1 MLNHSG
7 EWPVNHEVDTLN
19 FRNTFAAKSVMGL
32 ASLALVVTLG
42 SCAQSQCEPEGTAS
56 EGGAGSTFVFAASS
70 DPLMLDPA
78 LASDGET
85 FRPARQMFEGL
96 VGAAPGT
103 TDVEPLLA
111 TKWESAE
118 DGKSHTFTL
127 REGVKFHD
135 GTDFNAEA
143 VCANFERWYNWTGLN
158 QNENITY
165 YYGKLFRGFKTG
177 KTGGIYAGCDATSP
191 TEVTIRLK
199 SPFGAFVQAMTLP
212 SFSMQSPSAME
223 QYDASNTTG
232 TVDDTRFSVYATE
245 HPTGTGPFKFDKW
258 ERDQAV
264 TLKANPDYWGDKAKV
279 ETVIIR
285 TISDPRARVQELEAG
300 SIDGFDLVGPGDV
313 QALQDK
319 GFQIQNRPAF
329 NILYLAFNQS
339 NKALQD
345 VKVRQALNHAI
356 DKEALLKASLPPGSK
371 AATQYMPDL
380 VNGYNSKVTTYAY
393 DVEKAKSLLKE
404 AGQENLTL
412 KFAYPTGVSRPYM
425 PTPEDTFQVL
435 KSQLEAA
442 GITITPVSA
451 KWSPDYLDMA
461 QTEAGAKK
469 RDIHLLGWTG
479 DYNDPDNFLGVFF
492 GVQTFE
498 WGFNNK
504 QLFDDLKAARELPS
518 VEEQKPIYEKISED
532 IVKFAPGVPL
542 AHPAPS
548 LAFAKGVEGYVASP
562 VQDEVWN
569 NVTVPTR

>member
-1 MLNHSG
+1 MKLS
-7 EWPVNHEVDTLN
+7 
-19 FRNTFAAKSVMGL
+19 KSFKKGL
-32 ASLALVVTLG
+32 LGLTTLALVATFA
-42 SCAQSQCEPEGTAS
+42 SCAESQRDPEGTAS
-56 EGGAGSTFVFAASS
+56 EGAADSTFVFAASS
-70 DPLMLDPA
+70 DPVMLDPA

-85 FRPARQMFEGL
+85 FRVARQMFEGL

-111 TKWESAE
+111 TKWESAA

-127 REGVKFHD
+127 QEGVKFHD

-143 VCANFERWYNWTGLN
+143 VCANFDRWYNWTDLN
-158 QNENITY
+158 QNENISY
-165 YYGKLFRGFKTG
+165 YYNVLFRGFKTG
-177 KTGGIYAGCDATSP
+177 KTGGIYDSCEATNP
-191 TEVTIRLK
+191 TTATIKLV
-199 SPFGAFVQAMTLP
+199 SPFAAFVQAMTLP
-212 SFSMQSPSAME
+212 AFSMQSPTAMKE
-223 QYDASNTTG
+223 HDADNTTG

-245 HPTGTGPFKFDKW
+245 HPTGTGPYKFDKW

-264 TLKANPDYWGDKAKV
+264 TLKANPDYWGDKAKT

-285 TISDPRARVQELEAG
+285 TISDTRARVQELEAG

-313 QALQDK
+313 EALQQK

-329 NILYLAFNQS
+329 NILYLAFNQA
-339 NKALQD
+339 NETLQD
-345 VKVRQALNHAI
+345 PKVRQALNHAI
-356 DKEALLKASLPPGSK
+356 DKEALLTASLPPGSK
-371 AATQYMPDL
+371 AAIQYMPDL
-380 VNGYNSKVTTYAY
+380 VNGYNPNVTTYEY

-435 KSQLEAA
+435 KSQLEAV

-451 KWSPDYLDMA
+451 KWSPDYLDMTK
-461 QTEAGAKK
+461 TEAGAKK

-492 GVQTFE
+492 GAKTFE
-498 WGFNNK
+498 WGFENK
-504 QLFDDLKAARELPS
+504 ELFAELKDARELPTL
-518 VEEQKPIYEKISED
+518 EEQTPVYEKISED
-532 IVKFAPGVPL
+532 IAKFVPGVPL

-569 NVTVPTR
+569 NVTVTR

>member
-7 EWPVNHEVDTLN
+7 EWPEIHEVDTLN
-19 FRNTFAAKSVMGL
+19 FRRSFPAKALMGL

-42 SCAQSQCEPEGTAS
+42 SCAQSQRDPEATSEDGGT
-56 EGGAGSTFVFAASS
+56 GGSTFVFAASS
-70 DPLMLDPA
+70 DPVMLDPA

-85 FRPARQMFEGL
+85 FRIARQMYEGL
-96 VGAAPGT
+96 VGAAAGT

-111 TKWESAE
+111 TEWESAA
-118 DGKSHTFTL
+118 DGRSHTFTL

-177 KTGGIYAGCDATSP
+177 KTGGIYAGCDAASP
-191 TEVTIRLK
+191 TEVTIRLN
-199 SPFGAFVQAMTLP
+199 SPFAAFVQAMTLP
-212 SFSMQSPSAME
+212 AFSMQSPSAME
-223 QYDASNTTG
+223 QYDADNTQG
-232 TVDDTRFSVYATE
+232 TADDTRFSTYATE

-279 ETVIIR
+279 ETVIVR
-285 TISDPRARVQELEAG
+285 TISDPRARVQELEAE

-313 QALQDK
+313 KALQDK

-329 NILYLAFNQS
+329 NILYMAFNQA
-339 NKALQD
+339 NPALKD
-345 VKVRQALNHAI
+345 VKVRQAISHAI
-356 DKEALLKASLPPGSK
+356 DKEALLSASLPPGSK
-371 AATQYMPDL
+371 AATQFMPDL
-380 VNGYNSKVTTYAY
+380 VTGYNPNVTTYDY
-393 DVEKAKSLLKE
+393 DPEKAKSMLKE

-412 KFAYPTGVSRPYM
+412 RFAYPTGVSRPYM
-425 PTPEDTFQVL
+425 PTPEDTYQVL
-435 KSQLEAA
+435 KSQLEAV
-442 GITITPVSA
+442 GIKIQPVSA
-451 KWSPDYLDMA
+451 PWSPDYLDMA
-461 QTEAGAKK
+461 QTEEGSKK

-492 GVQTFE
+492 GVKSFE
-498 WGFNNK
+498 WGFDNK
-504 QLFDDLKAARELPS
+504 QLFADLKAARELPR
-518 VEEQKPIYEKISED
+518 VEEQKPAYEKISED
-532 IVKFAPGVPL
+532 IAKFVPGVPL

-548 LAFAKGVEGYVASP
+548 LAFAKDVQGYVASP

-569 NVTVPTR
+569 NVTVG

>member
-1 MLNHSG
+1 
-7 EWPVNHEVDTLN
+7 
-19 FRNTFAAKSVMGL
+19 MGL
-32 ASLALVVTLG
+32 ASLALVATLG
-42 SCAQSQCEPEGTAS
+42 SCAQSQRDPEGTSS
-56 EGGAGSTFVFAASS
+56 EGGANSTFVFAASS

-85 FRPARQMFEGL
+85 FRVARQMFEGL

-111 TKWESAE
+111 TEWESAP

-177 KTGGIYAGCDATSP
+177 KTGGIYAGCDAASP
-191 TEVTIRLK
+191 TEVTIRLS
-199 SPFGAFVQAMTLP
+199 SPFAAFVQAMTLP
-212 SFSMQSPSAME
+212 AFSMQSPAAME
-223 QYDASNTTG
+223 EHDADNTTG
-232 TVDDTRFSVYATE
+232 TVDDTRFSTYATE

-264 TLKANPDYWGDKAKV
+264 TLKANPDYWGEKAKV

-285 TISDPRARVQELEAG
+285 TISDTRARVQELEAG

-313 QALQDK
+313 EALEQKD
-319 GFQIQNRPAF
+319 
-329 NILYLAFNQS
+329 L
-339 NKALQD
+339 
-345 VKVRQALNHAI
+345 KVRQALNHAI

-371 AATQYMPDL
+371 PATQFMPDL
-380 VNGYNSKVTTYAY
+380 VSGYNPNVTTYDY
-393 DVEKAKSLLKE
+393 DAEKAKALLKE

-412 KFAYPTGVSRPYM
+412 RFAYPTGVSRPYM

-435 KSQLEAA
+435 KSQLEAV
-442 GITITPVSA
+442 GIKITPVSA
-451 KWSPDYLDMA
+451 KWTPDYLDMA
-461 QTEAGAKK
+461 QTEEGAKK

-492 GVQTFE
+492 GVKTAE
-498 WGFNNK
+498 WGFDNK
-504 QLFDDLKAARELPS
+504 KLFDDLKAARELPT
-518 VEEQKPIYEKISED
+518 VEEQKPAYEAIGEE
-532 IVKFAPGVPL
+532 IAKFAPGVPL

-548 LAFAKGVEGYVASP
+548 LAFAKEVQGYVASP

-569 NVTVPTR
+569 NVTVG